1 MEEPKIAK
9 VPEGITIEQPNK
21 EEKAEGAKTA
31 SRSKPQRSGMDI
43 PDFGLDV
50 TLPTIVFPHY
60 TNNAKD
66 MLSCVL
72 IRPDGQS
79 FKEDGIPRDSNHPLF
94 KDIMAQYTEQEID
107 HNTAREIQNQKA
119 KQADAASKETE
130 AAREKKRADLW
141 ARKSTFLDLDVVRNT
156 KYKSLKRKLR
166 QATNPEEA
174 LAYGVAIIVKETPTD
189 ED

>member
-1 MEEPKIAK
+1 MEEPKTAK
-9 VPEGITIEQPNK
+9 VPEGMSIENPEVKK
-21 EEKAEGAKTA
+21 E
-31 SRSKPQRSGMDI
+31 RSPQKPQRSGIDI
-43 PDFGLDV
+43 PEFGLDV

-66 MLSCVL
+66 QLSCILV
-72 IRPDGQS
+72 RPDGQS
-79 FKEDGIPRDSNHPLF
+79 FKEDGIPRDKNHPLYR
-94 KDIMAQYTEQEID
+94 DIVSQYTEQEID
-107 HNTAREIQNQKA
+107 HNTNREIANQRA
-119 KQADAASKETE
+119 KQADAELKETE
-130 AAREKKRADLW
+130 ANREKKRADLW
-141 ARKSTFLDLDVVRNT
+141 ARKSTFLDLDIVRNT